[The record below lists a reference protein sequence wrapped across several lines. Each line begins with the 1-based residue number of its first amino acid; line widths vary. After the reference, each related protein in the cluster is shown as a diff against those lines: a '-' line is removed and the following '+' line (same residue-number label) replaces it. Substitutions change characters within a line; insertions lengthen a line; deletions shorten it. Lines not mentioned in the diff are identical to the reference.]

1 MGRNCRIRGCRVFVP
16 EGGGLVIIGDNCVI
30 LNCTFAFYGKGGLI
44 VVGDSTKINA
54 RRDARTGLYVK
65 DKTSIR
71 IGDRGLI
78 SNSVEIATTDWHWI
92 VDEEEHLLNENK
104 DVLIGEH
111 VWVCRR
117 VLIGKG
123 VSIGKGSVIGA
134 GSIVTKSFP
143 GNRLLIAGNPAVE
156 KQKNILWK

>member
-1 MGRNCRIRGCRVFVP
+1 MGRNCRMRGCRVFVP
-16 EGGGLVIIGDNCVI
+16 KGSGRVVIGDNCVI
-30 LNCTFAFYGKGGLI
+30 LNCTFAFYGEGGLI

-71 IGDRGLI
+71 VGERGLI

-92 VDEEEHLLNENK
+92 VDEEGRILNENQN
-104 DVLIGEH
+104 VHIGEH
-111 VWVCRR
+111 VWICRR

-123 VSIGKGSVIGA
+123 VSIGSESVVGA
-134 GSIVTKSFP
+134 CSIVTKSFP
-143 GNRLLIAGNPAVE
+143 EGHVLIAGSPATM
-156 KQKNILWK
+156 KKTNYYWK

>member
-1 MGRNCRIRGCRVFVP
+1 M
-16 EGGGLVIIGDNCVI
+16 
-30 LNCTFAFYGKGGLI
+30 I

-71 IGDRGLI
+71 VGERGLI

-92 VDEEEHLLNENK
+92 VDEEGRILNENQN
-104 DVLIGEH
+104 VHIGEH
-111 VWVCRR
+111 VWICRR

-123 VSIGKGSVIGA
+123 VSIGSESVVGA
-134 GSIVTKSFP
+134 CSIVTKSFP
-143 GNRLLIAGNPAVE
+143 EGHVLIAGSPATM
-156 KQKNILWK
+156 KKTNYYWK